1 MVCFGLNLGLVALY
15 ATTKREVNVVQKNG
29 KNVKKSVFICKTTN
43 FYHLKSV
50 AFTPFCPCFYKDDL
64 KSIHCKV
71 DFLPCKYSAQ
81 KAP

>member
-15 ATTKREVNVVQKNG
+15 ATTKREVNLVQENG
-29 KNVKKSVFICKTTN
+29 KNVKKKRFHLQNNKFC
-43 FYHLKSV
+43 HLKSV

-64 KSIHCKV
+64 KSIHHKV
-71 DFLPCKYSAQ
+71 GFLPCKYSAQ